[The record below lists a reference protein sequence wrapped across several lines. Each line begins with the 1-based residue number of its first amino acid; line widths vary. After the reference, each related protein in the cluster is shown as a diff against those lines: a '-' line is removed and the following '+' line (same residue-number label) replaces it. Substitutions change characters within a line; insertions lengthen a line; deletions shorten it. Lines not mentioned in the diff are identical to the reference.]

1 MRLEISQFT
10 KYFKA
15 AIYFCVDKAYN
26 KTVNIRIVYG
36 YDKNN
41 GRRKNVMKKCISL
54 LITLVMTLALLPA
67 KGVSVQ
73 AATVYTNDSGVAASG
88 TTPHYVKWTL
98 YLDGTLYLYPDNASI
113 TRYLE
118 AGDDGWAGEVWFP
131 DTSSGVMVKVNGKE
145 KVEHLVVAEGIGNI
159 YERMFMEYPNLRT
172 VTLYGVPLIQ
182 TEAFHGCR
190 ALESVTVYGSL
201 DAIGDYA
208 FSGCRNLTTFTAT
221 GTVDRIGVSAFSLY
235 RAADGSNTALRSF
248 YALRIGGISDYAF
261 CGCESLVSVAP
272 INGSVPRQAFK
283 GTGLGSEDAAPV
295 ILVSHHSGTLHNDY
309 PFPARTK
316 LYYTGTKEEFQ
327 AMYTNNSG
335 ITPVYQMLS
344 ESVSWSLNGNELSIN
359 GAGRTIDLLEEIE
372 QPWMNVPGA
381 GTPDDQ
387 RDAIT
392 NVRVANDIECGAHV
406 LDGLGNKLEP
416 RYQATVNSGTSD
428 GQFFHS
434 GRYFADEL
442 VKIKANAPD
451 PGKVFSAWSGA
462 QGLTFTEGN
471 ANTAEAEFVM
481 PARDVTLTATYETGY
496 TLTVRNGSGSGLYR
510 AGANVTVTANAA
522 PEGKRFKEW
531 SGISNSWIISGSKTS
546 PTVTFTMPS
555 YNDYIEATYEDICV
569 NTVTV
574 NGGTGGGSYEDG
586 SSVTVTANVPAPGKR
601 FKEWTGAN
609 GLVFTSGSATA
620 ATATFTMPK
629 NAVTLTATYED
640 ILYPVTVTGG
650 AGGGDYTMGSA
661 VTVTA
666 NAPAQGKRFKEWTGA
681 DGLVFTSGSADAATA
696 TFTMPAQAVSLT
708 AVYEDILYSVSV
720 ISDGNG
726 TATAS
731 PASGAAGTPVTL
743 NAAPNEGFR
752 FKEWQILAGDVT
764 IENDS
769 FSIGCADV
777 AIKAVFEEIPTQ
789 PDDPTDPTTDPT
801 EPVTDSTEST
811 TEPTT
816 EPADGDD
823 LCKWCG
829 EDHSGSFWQR
839 IIGFFHSILYFFAHL
854 FGRK

>member
-26 KTVNIRIVYG
+26 ETVNIRIVYG

-54 LITLVMTLALLPA
+54 VMTLVMTLALLPMTGGTA
-67 KGVSVQ
+67 K
-73 AATVYTNDSGVAASG
+73 AATAYTNDSGVGASG
-88 TTPHYVKWTL
+88 TTPHYVNWTL
-98 YLDGTLYLYPDNASI
+98 YMDGTLYLYPDNASI

-118 AGDDGWAGEVWFP
+118 AGDDGWAEEIWFP
-131 DTSSGVMVKVNGKE
+131 DASSGVMVKVNGKE

-159 YERMFMEYPNLRT
+159 YEKMFAEYPNLRT

-182 TEAFHGCR
+182 TKAFYGCH
-190 ALESVTVYGSL
+190 LLLNVTVYGSL

-208 FSGCRNLTTFTAT
+208 FSDCINLKTFTAT
-221 GTVDRIGVSAFSLY
+221 GTVDRIGVSAFSKCLST
-235 RAADGSNTALRSF
+235 DGFDAWLLSF
-248 YALRIGGISDYAF
+248 NALRIGDVGEAAF
-261 CGCESLVSVAP
+261 SRCLQLNSVAP
-272 INGSVPRQAFK
+272 IHGSIFPSAFAF
-283 GTGLGSEDAAPV
+283 TTDLHSI
-295 ILVSHHSGTLHNDY
+295 ILVSHHAGTLYNGAFNRSSLT
-309 PFPARTK
+309 P
-316 LYYTGTKEEFQ
+316 YYTGTEAEFQ
-327 AMYTNNSG
+327 ASYTNNSG

-344 ESVSWSLNGNELSIN
+344 ESVGWSLDGNVLSIT
-359 GAGRTIDLLEEIE
+359 GEGRTIDLLEEIE

-392 NVRVANDIECGAHV
+392 KVRIVNDIECGAHV

-481 PARDVTLTATYETGY
+481 PARDITLTATYETGY

-650 AGGGDYTMGSA
+650 AGGGDYAMGSS

-666 NAPAQGKRFKEWTGA
+666 NAPASGKRFKEWTGA
-681 DGLVFTSGSADAATA
+681 DGLVFTSGSATAATA
-696 TFTMPAQAVSLT
+696 TFTMPAQAVTLT

-764 IENDS
+764 VENDS
-769 FSIGCADV
+769 FTVGFADV
-777 AIKAVFEEIPTQ
+777 EIKAVFEEIPTQ

-801 EPVTDSTEST
+801 EPVTEPN
-811 TEPTT
+811 TEPTDPDT
-816 EPADGDD
+816 PSGDNV
-823 LCKWCG
+823 CKWDNV
-829 EDHSGSFWQR
+829 DHGTSFWGR
-839 IIGFFHSILYFFAHL
+839 IVKFFHSILYFFAHL
-854 FGRK
+854 FGRR